1 MVIPSLAPARRSV
14 VAAVAVATVCVLP
27 AFLVGALAVQLRA
40 DLDFSRGAL
49 GLAPAVFFGVGA
61 ATSAAGGRL
70 VERVGP
76 RRAMRLA
83 GVLTAG
89 AMAGVA
95 ALATTWPVAL
105 GFLAIGGL
113 ANAIA
118 QPGSN
123 LLLAR
128 RVEVARRATAFA
140 VKQSAIPAAMLLG
153 GLAVPTLAL
162 TIGWRW
168 AFAGG
173 AVAALATTVIV
184 PEAPGV
190 TSGETPSRPPPGSIR
205 RLTPLALGAGLG
217 AAAAN
222 TLGTFL
228 VESAVD
234 QGLGEAT
241 AGLLF
246 AFGATA
252 GLGTR
257 LAMGF
262 VADRR
267 GLHHEF
273 GLVGA
278 MLAGGALGYALLAT
292 GVTILLIPATLLAFS
307 LGWGW
312 PGLFNHSV
320 VSTHPEAPGASTGIT
335 QTGVYIGAVTGPV
348 VFGFTA
354 DATSFSVAWLGSLAG
369 SIVAAVAVAAA
380 GTRLDRRAH
389 APSEERQ
396 GPAVA

>member
-1 MVIPSLAPARRSV
+1 M
-14 VAAVAVATVCVLP
+14 AAVAVATVCVLP

-61 ATSAAGGRL
+61 ATSAVGGRL
-70 VERVGP
+70 VERIGP
-76 RRAMRLA
+76 RHGMRLA
-83 GVLTAG
+83 AVLAAG

-95 ALATTWPVAL
+95 ALATSWPVAL
-105 GFLAIGGL
+105 GFLAVGGA

-128 RVEVARRATAFA
+128 RVDLERRATAFA
-140 VKQSAIPAAMLLG
+140 VKQSAIPASMLLG
-153 GLAVPTLAL
+153 GLAVPALAL

-173 AVAALATTVIV
+173 ALAALATTVIV
-184 PEAPGV
+184 PDAPGV
-190 TSGETPSRPPPGSIR
+190 ASGETPDRPPPGSLR
-205 RLTPLALGAGLG
+205 RLAPLALGAGLG

-228 VESAVD
+228 VEGAVD

-246 AFGATA
+246 ALGATA

-257 LAMGF
+257 LTMGF

-267 GLHHEF
+267 GRDHEF

-292 GVTILLIPATLLAFS
+292 GVTALLIPATLLAFS

-320 VSTHPEAPGASTGIT
+320 VATHPEAPGASTGIT

-348 VFGFTA
+348 AFGFAA

-369 SIVAAVAVAAA
+369 SVAAA
-380 GTRLDRRAH
+380 VVVVAAGLRLHRRAGP
-389 APSEERQ
+389 PSEGRR